1 MDSGST
7 EMVFDC
13 ECFTLY
19 KDGRVERVVGTE
31 DTVPAGLDA
40 DTGVTSKDVVVDS
53 ANGVAARLFLPTIE
67 TAPSS
72 ESDSISAA
80 TKLPVLVFFHGGYF
94 VVGSP
99 THPWFH
105 RYGNLLASSAR
116 VLVVSVRYRL
126 APEHVLPAAY
136 DDAWAALNW
145 ATSGADAWLSEHGD
159 RSRVFVAGVSAGA
172 NIAHNAAIAAGV
184 RGLHTTTPVPVRIE
198 GVILFHPSFASEQR
212 MEAESEEFCHGNRIR
227 WAAVF
232 PGAKGGLDDPRINP
246 MAAGAPSL
254 AKLPGERLLVCTA
267 SEDPRAP
274 RGRAYCDAVRASGWH
289 GKVDWFES
297 NGEEHGFFVTNPVCS
312 EAIKLMGRLVAFVA
326 G

>member
-7 EMVFDC
+7 KIVFDC
-13 ECFTLY
+13 ECFRLY

-31 DTVPAGLDA
+31 DTVPAGFDA
-40 DTGVTSKDVVVDS
+40 DTGVTSKDVVID
-53 ANGVAARLFLPTIE
+53 ATNGVAARLFLPSIE
-67 TAPSS
+67 AVP
-72 ESDSISAA
+72 AA
-80 TKLPVLVFFHGGYF
+80 TKLPILIFFHGGYF

-105 RYGNLLASSAR
+105 RYCNLLASSAR
-116 VLVVSVRYRL
+116 ALVVSVRYRL

-145 ATSGADAWLSEHGD
+145 ALSGADPWLSEHGD
-159 RSRVFVAGVSAGA
+159 HSRVFVTGVSAGA
-172 NIAHNAAIAAGV
+172 NIAHNVAIAAGV
-184 RGLHTTTPVPVRIE
+184 RGLHTTTPAPARIE

-212 MEAESEEFCHGNRIR
+212 MEAESEEFCQGNRIR

-274 RGRAYCDAVRASGWH
+274 RGRAYCDAVRASVWRGE
-289 GKVDWFES
+289 VDWFES
-297 NGEEHGFFVTNPVCS
+297 NGEEHGFFVPNPVCS
-312 EAIKLMGRLVAFVA
+312 EAIKLMGRVVAFVA